1 MRFALYTAATR
12 TAIGFLSFSFLAL
25 CPHSRV
31 HGQLTPRCPQLPA
44 CATNSEHALFLERL
58 LPLLVQMLVAGP
70 PSFSPLHIQ
79 EPDTYDQ
86 RAWSTNESERLKEK

>member
-12 TAIGFLSFSFLAL
+12 TAIGFLSFSFPAL

-31 HGQLTPRCPQLPA
+31 HGQLTPPCPQLPA
-44 CATNSEHALFLERL
+44 CATNSVHALFLERL

-70 PSFSPLHIQ
+70 LHHSPLFTSKNLI
-79 EPDTYDQ
+79 PT
-86 RAWSTNESERLKEK
+86 TNELGRPMRVKG